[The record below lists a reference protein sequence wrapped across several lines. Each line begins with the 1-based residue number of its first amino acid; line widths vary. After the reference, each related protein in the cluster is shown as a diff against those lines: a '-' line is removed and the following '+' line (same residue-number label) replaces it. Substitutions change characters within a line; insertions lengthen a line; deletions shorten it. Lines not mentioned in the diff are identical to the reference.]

1 MGDCVCIVGLDVD
14 PVFIGIG
21 FGVSPSGDG
30 VSVGARDVLLLDIVY
45 VVFDVIV
52 GISVLG
58 IGFGVS

>member
-14 PVFIGIG
+14 SVFIGI
-21 FGVSPSGDG
+21 GVSPSGDG
-30 VSVGARDVLLLDIVY
+30 VSVGPRDVPLLDIVY

>member
-14 PVFIGIG
+14 SVFIGI
-21 FGVSPSGDG
+21 GVSPSGDG
-30 VSVGARDVLLLDIVY
+30 VSVGARDEPLLDIVY